1 MAARMRCKIADV
13 SLFAWGFVMRK
24 VQASLPLAFIL
35 AMAAEAS
42 AATPPD
48 VQPAIPLEAGA
59 LRALLEQG
67 LAKDILRDP
76 LQSGD
81 RRLPGDKTTQF
92 FPNFPNFPNFFNC
105 FNGFWR
111 KC

>member
-1 MAARMRCKIADV
+1 
-13 SLFAWGFVMRK
+13 MRK

-35 AMAAEAS
+35 AMAAEAT

-48 VQPAIPLEAGA
+48 AQPAIPLEAGA
-59 LRALLEQG
+59 LRPLLEQG
-67 LAKDILRDP
+67 IANDILRDP

-81 RRLPGDKTTQF
+81 RRLPGDRTVQ

-105 FNGFWR
+105 LRGNWR
-111 KC
+111 NC

>member
-1 MAARMRCKIADV
+1 
-13 SLFAWGFVMRK
+13 MRK

-42 AATPPD
+42 AATPP

-81 RRLPGDKTTQF
+81 RRLPGDKTTQI